1 MEMPIMPAT
10 VQYIDPPGTA
20 PAQGNYSHA
29 TRVKSGDL
37 YFIAGQLSVDNSGN
51 IVGKGSFEAQF
62 NQVFANLKAV
72 LDGLGLTFDHIVKF
86 STFFVHSQDIE
97 AFMRLRK
104 QNFQTFFKTDK
115 YPPNTILV
123 VDRLVKEEFLLE
135 VEAVA
140 RAAD

>member
-1 MEMPIMPAT
+1 
-10 VQYIDPPGTA
+10 
-20 PAQGNYSHA
+20 
-29 TRVKSGDL
+29 L

-97 AFMRLRK
+97 SFMRLRK

>member
-1 MEMPIMPAT
+1 MPDK

-37 YFIAGQLSVDNSGN
+37 YFISGQLAVDNDGKV
-51 IVGKGSFEAQF
+51 VGKGDFEAQF
-62 NQVFANLKAV
+62 KQVFANMKAV
-72 LDGLGLTFDHIVKF
+72 LDGLGITFDHIVKF
-86 STFFVHSQDIE
+86 NTYFVHSQDIE
-97 AFMRLRK
+97 AFMALRK
-104 QNFQTFFKTDK
+104 ENFQKFFRTEQ
-115 YPPNTILV
+115 YPPNTIAV
-123 VDRLVKEEFLLE
+123 IDRLVKEEFLFE

>member
-1 MEMPIMPAT
+1 MPAT

-20 PAQGNYSHA
+20 PAQGNYTHA

-37 YFIAGQLSVDNSGN
+37 YFIAGQLSVSNDGN